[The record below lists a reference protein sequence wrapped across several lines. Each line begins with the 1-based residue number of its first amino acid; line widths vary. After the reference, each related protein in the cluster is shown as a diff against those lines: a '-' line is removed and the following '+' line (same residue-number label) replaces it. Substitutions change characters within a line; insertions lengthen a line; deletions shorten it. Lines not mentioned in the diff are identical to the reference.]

1 MDFPSGPVVK
11 NPPASAGD
19 TGSIP
24 APGSSHVGPCA
35 TTTEPVLPNKREEQE
50 KNRESEVAQSCLTLC
65 DPMDCSLA
73 GSSIHMI
80 FQARVLEWVAMSFSR
95 GSSQLRDRTQ
105 VSCTAGRCLTVWAT
119 REAQQEKPPQWQAKH
134 HNRKSSAYLLQ
145 LEKTCVHKWRCST
158 GKNKIKKFF
167 ILGLK
172 LNNRRI
178 SPFHIE
184 KRGGK

>member
-1 MDFPSGPVVK
+1 MVK

-50 KNRESEVAQSCLTLC
+50 KIRESEVAQSCLTLC

-80 FQARVLEWVAMSFSR
+80 FQARVLEWGAITFSYSLLQGR
-95 GSSQLRDRTQ
+95 IKVPTSHRAESGQ
-105 VSCTAGRCLTVWAT
+105 VS
-119 REAQQEKPPQWQAKH
+119 
-134 HNRKSSAYLLQ
+134 YM
-145 LEKTCVHKWRCST
+145 
-158 GKNKIKKFF
+158 
-167 ILGLK
+167 K
-172 LNNRRI
+172 L
-178 SPFHIE
+178 P
-184 KRGGK
+184 

>member
-50 KNRESEVAQSCLTLC
+50 KNGESEVAQSCLTLC

-73 GSSIHMI
+73 GSSIYGI
-80 FQARVLEWVAMSFSR
+80 FLARILVAISFSR
-95 GSSQLRDRTQ
+95 RSSRPRGWTWVPVHQPQASSIVHRTWTGNSFHTWYFTCFNAILPNLPTLSLSHSKSLQ
-105 VSCTAGRCLTVWAT
+105 VINAGEDV
-119 REAQQEKPPQWQAKH
+119 
-134 HNRKSSAYLLQ
+134 
-145 LEKTCVHKWRCST
+145 
-158 GKNKIKKFF
+158 
-167 ILGLK
+167 
-172 LNNRRI
+172 
-178 SPFHIE
+178 E
-184 KRGGK
+184 KREPSNTIFLRERDH